1 LLRWREWTVSTKAII
16 MLVIPLVLAI
26 GGGVALIRHAHTAA
40 AADSADVQLISTDQ
54 IIVTALTAVQRE
66 RAVAAGGATES
77 SAALRAETS
86 TAVTALEHAP
96 YALEGDSVSDR
107 VRATLAGLDRV
118 RNVLAPARSI
128 TYFSGVTIALLNLRT
143 ARIARIHDVSLLTTL
158 ESANRLARARDYLD
172 TARLLLAGGLSVKL
186 LDIAS
191 VSAAQTATTMSVG
204 WLEMF
209 RAGASVAEL
218 QAYSVAV
225 PSQVLDLW
233 YSTTKKV
240 LVYGAFHPVV
250 SSTELNAAI
259 EPVSK
264 GLDAA
269 SAQLTAAATD
279 QAART
284 SAGSASDL
292 LSLIVILTIC
302 TALALALIVLLFR
315 EIRSSLAVLR
325 QAAEHMA
332 HEQIPEYLLKIR
344 DGRTDT
350 GPPPSFVTLPREF
363 ATVGAAFDVMG
374 RQASET
380 VTELTT
386 MRSGYAEVFV
396 NMFRRSQSLVQRQL
410 RIVEQLEHD
419 EQSPD
424 RLARLFQ
431 LDHLVTRMR
440 RNNEN
445 VLVLSGTEVLRKSA
459 KPTSVEEIIQ
469 AAMSEVE
476 NYQRVEVIDPPR
488 AKVVDVAAN
497 DLVRVLAELLDNAT
511 SFSPPE
517 TTVAVQAQVLRDGSL
532 SLAVVDEGL
541 GMSDEEV
548 RAANERLTRLSSTE
562 LARSRRVGLLVV
574 GRLAGRHG
582 FGVELLGGD
591 QSTGV
596 SVLISVPADFVVDAE
611 RPGWADRRHALKAA
625 SQRSKSPAES
635 DRRIAVPEI
644 PDDVPADHLPSP
656 EQRALVAVSPPDVSE
671 ITSLPESVAVGA
683 HRSEDGE
690 QRPALRDRPVPAPV
704 GASRSENAEQRP
716 ALRDRPVP
724 APVGASR
731 SENAERRPVLRD
743 RPVPQRRAPSLQGS
757 SPERPRRSHREE
769 LMEGAHANVPT
780 DLPVRMPTRL
790 IGKQPPNLAER
801 VASSWFRA
809 RETAGQP
816 RAVSAAPGVGEAG
829 WGSAADASWRVLTAM
844 NEPREYAY
852 TEDGLPIREQGAH
865 LVPGSTKPG
874 GGTTPSRQ
882 PTERNPDRLRSRL
895 SSFQRGVRK
904 AKPDGIESESRPSR
918 WRIMS
923 KKSKNAPAMSSVPAR
938 GEASGKS
945 E

>member
-1 LLRWREWTVSTKAII
+1 VSTKAII
-16 MLVIPLVLAI
+16 MLAIPVVLAI
-26 GGGVALIRHAHTAA
+26 GGGVVLIRHAQTAW
-40 AADSADVQLISTDQ
+40 AADSTDVQLVSADR
-54 IIVTALTAVQRE
+54 IVVAALTAMQRE
-66 RAVAAGGATES
+66 RAVAAGDAAES
-77 SAALRAETS
+77 SAALRGETN
-86 TAVTALEHAP
+86 TAVTALERAP
-96 YALEGDSVSDR
+96 HVLESDSVSDR
-107 VRATLAGLDRV
+107 VRTTLASLDKI
-118 RNVLAPARSI
+118 RNVLAPTRAI
-128 TYFSGVTIALLNLRT
+128 TYYSGITTALLNLRA
-143 ARIARIHDVSLLTTL
+143 ARITRIHDASLLTAL
-158 ESANRLARARDYLD
+158 ESANRLARARDYLV
-172 TARLLLAGGLSVKL
+172 TAHLLLASGLTVKV
-186 LDIAS
+186 LDPAS
-191 VSAAQTATTMSVG
+191 ISTAQTATTMSVG
-204 WLEMF
+204 LLDMF
-209 RAGASVAEL
+209 RAGATAAEL
-218 QAYSVAV
+218 QAFSAAV
-225 PSQVLDLW
+225 PSRAVDLC
-233 YSTTKKV
+233 YSTTKQV
-240 LVYGAFHPVV
+240 LNNGTFRPGV
-250 SSTELNAAI
+250 SPAALTAAI

-264 GLDAA
+264 GLDA
-269 SAQLTAAATD
+269 SVAQLAAAATD
-279 QAART
+279 LAARE
-284 SAGSASDL
+284 SADSASELRNL
-292 LSLIVILTIC
+292 LLILATC
-302 TALALALIVLLFR
+302 TALALLLIGLLFR
-315 EIRSSLAVLR
+315 EIRSSLRVLR
-325 QAAEHMA
+325 QAAEGMA
-332 HEQIPEYLLKIR
+332 HQQLPEYLLKIR
-344 DGRTDT
+344 DGRTVT
-350 GPPPSFVTLPREF
+350 GPPPSFGTLPREF

-374 RQASET
+374 RQATET

-396 NMFRRSQSLVQRQL
+396 NIFRRSQSLVQRQL

-431 LDHLVTRMR
+431 LDHLITRMR

-445 VLVLSGTEVLRKSA
+445 VLVLSGTELLRKPA

-476 NYQRVEVIDPPR
+476 NYQRVDVVDPPQ

-582 FGVELLGGD
+582 FGVEVLGGD

-625 SQRSKSPAES
+625 SQRSKSSAVP

-644 PDDVPADHLPSP
+644 PDEVPVAHRLPP
-656 EQRALVAVSPPDVSE
+656 EQRARMAVSPPDVPE
-671 ITSLPESVAVGA
+671 ITSLPAPVPVGA
-683 HRSEDGE
+683 SRSENDE
-690 QRPALRDRPVPAPV
+690 QRSGPQDRTVPAPV
-704 GASRSENAEQRP
+704 GASRSENDEQRP
-716 ALRDRPVP
+716 ALQDRTVP
-724 APVGASR
+724 
-731 SENAERRPVLRD
+731 ERRMPG
-743 RPVPQRRAPSLQGS
+743 SQGFL
-757 SPERPRRSHREE
+757 PERPRRSSWE
-769 LMEGAHANVPT
+769 LVEGAHANVPT
-780 DLPVRMPTRL
+780 DLPVRRPNRL
-790 IGKQPPNLAER
+790 IGKQPPKGPAER

-816 RAVSAAPGVGEAG
+816 RAVAAVPGVEPQPGKDG
-829 WGSAADASWRVLTAM
+829 WGSAADAGWRVLTAM

-865 LVPGSTKPG
+865 LMPGSTLPVD
-874 GGTTPSRQ
+874 GTTPSRQ
-882 PTERNPDRLRSRL
+882 PIERNPERTRSRL

-904 AKPDGIESESRPSR
+904 AKPDGIESESRPSK

-923 KKSKNAPAMSSVPAR
+923 KKSKNASEPSSVPAR